1 MRALIAAVTALLLLG
16 CSEPR
21 PQPLNTINALLRQSV
36 NSRRDP
42 ALGERW
48 LASLT
53 KRGSRDIVE
62 LTDLRRRRPVP
73 LPGLNRADSLPIAV
87 SVSADGGRLAVV
99 EQRGG
104 RTELILYRRA
114 QAARQR
120 LPIDPPGVPRAV
132 SLDARGRRLAV
143 QVSRDGRWQV
153 DLIQLP

>member
-1 MRALIAAVTALLLLG
+1 MQALPAAVTALLLLG
-16 CSEPR
+16 CSAPR
-21 PQPLNTINALLRQSV
+21 PQPLNATNALLRQSV
-36 NSRRDP
+36 DGRRDP
-42 ALGERW
+42 DLGQRW

-53 KRGSRDIVE
+53 LRGGRETVE

-87 SVSADGGRLAVV
+87 SVSADGERLAVV

-114 QAARQR
+114 QAALQR
-120 LPIDPPGVPRAV
+120 LPIEPPGVPRAV
-132 SLDARGRRLAV
+132 SLDGQGRRLAV
-143 QVSRDGRWQV
+143 QVSRNGRWQV

>member
-1 MRALIAAVTALLLLG
+1 MHQG
-16 CSEPR
+16 SR
-21 PQPLNTINALLRQSV
+21 PEERRVDQSV
-36 NSRRDP
+36 
-42 ALGERW
+42 
-48 LASLT
+48 
-53 KRGSRDIVE
+53 IVA
-62 LTDLRRRRPVP
+62 V

-87 SVSADGGRLAVV
+87 SVSADGERLAVV

-114 QAARQR
+114 QAALQR